1 MIKPPRTVRRSRG
14 TAEVDELIHIASSLS
29 ISCTLAED
37 RFWQDKLTRQIEE
50 ILIDEDEDTLNSALD
65 TLSKTDPQAWNE
77 LADIIEACTETHRV
91 TLGKQEGQSVMFA
104 VPLLAWSRFSIPSGQ
119 LGTER
124 IENLRKHLAEQVF
137 AKDTCFSI
145 ADFLF
150 SPDQLPQGYCNTAK
164 LSKMLATLSVE
175 NGTLACE
182 QANSAEPAAFLTD
195 TRYLLGAV
203 AAPAG
208 QALFRW
214 QEEDGIR
221 KEVLSQWQKQGLDS
235 LQSLFAGCA
244 MESLT
249 PLSYFAAW
257 RESDRAS
264 RGYSLRATVS
274 FLQLM
279 LDIEAS
285 QLTCVIAACHGRQLE
300 EYRIG
305 FIRRNEEPILHGV
318 VWPLL
323 DGEDE
328 QTDCVAEIEA
338 ILRAAG
344 VHDIVAHEHSFP
356 MDQCDDCGNPLFPD
370 LSGDLL
376 HIEIP
381 EASDTLSST
390 HLH

>member
-1 MIKPPRTVRRSRG
+1 MIKRPRTVRRSRG
-14 TAEVDELIHIASSLS
+14 AAEADELIHIASSLS
-29 ISCTLAED
+29 ISCTLVED
-37 RFWQDKLTRQIEE
+37 RFWQDKLTQLVEE

-77 LADIIEACTETHRV
+77 LADIVEACTETHHV
-91 TLGKQEGQSVMFA
+91 MIDQQDGQSVMFA
-104 VPLLAWSRFSIPSGQ
+104 IPLLAWSRFSIPSGP
-119 LGTER
+119 LGAER
-124 IENLRKHLAEQVF
+124 IESLRKHLAEQVF
-137 AKDTCFSI
+137 AKGTLFSL

-164 LSKMLATLSVE
+164 LSKMLATLSTE
-175 NGTLACE
+175 NGTLICE
-182 QANSAEPAAFLTD
+182 RASSAEPATFLTD

-203 AAPAG
+203 TAPVG

-214 QEEDGIR
+214 QEEDGVR
-221 KEVLSQWQKQGLDS
+221 KDILSQWQKQGLQS

-264 RGYSLRATVS
+264 RGYSLRATIS
-274 FLQLM
+274 FLQL
-279 LDIEAS
+279 LLNIEAR
-285 QLTCVIAACHGRQLE
+285 QLTCVIAACHGRHLE

-305 FIRRNEEPILHGV
+305 FIRRNEEPMLHGV

-328 QTDCVAEIEA
+328 HTDCVADIES
-338 ILRAAG
+338 ILRDAG
-344 VHDIVAHEHSFP
+344 INDIVIHEHTFP

-370 LSGDLL
+370 LDGDLL
-376 HIEIP
+376 HIETP
-381 EASDTLSST
+381 ESSDTPSP

>member
-1 MIKPPRTVRRSRG
+1 MIKRPRTVRRSRG
-14 TAEVDELIHIASSLS
+14 AAEADELIHIASSLS
-29 ISCTLAED
+29 ISCTLVED
-37 RFWQDKLTRQIEE
+37 RFWQDKLTQLVEE
-50 ILIDEDEDTLNSALD
+50 ILVDEDEDTLNSALD

-77 LADIIEACTETHRV
+77 LADIVEACTETHHV
-91 TLGKQEGQSVMFA
+91 MIDQQDGQSVMFA
-104 VPLLAWSRFSIPSGQ
+104 IPLLAWSRFSIPSGP
-119 LGTER
+119 LGAER
-124 IENLRKHLAEQVF
+124 IESLRKHLAEQVF
-137 AKDTCFSI
+137 ARGTLFSL

-164 LSKMLATLSVE
+164 LSKMLATLSTE

-182 QANSAEPAAFLTD
+182 QASSAEPATFLTD

-203 AAPAG
+203 TAPVG
-208 QALFRW
+208 HALFRW
-214 QEEDGIR
+214 QEEDGVR
-221 KEVLSQWQKQGLDS
+221 KDILSQWQKQGVQS

-264 RGYSLRATVS
+264 RGYSLKATIS
-274 FLQLM
+274 FLQLP
-279 LDIEAS
+279 LNIEAR
-285 QLTCVIAACHGRQLE
+285 QLTCVIAACHGRRLE

-305 FIRRNEEPILHGV
+305 FIRRNEEPMLHGV

-328 QTDCVAEIEA
+328 HTDCIADIES
-338 ILRAAG
+338 ILREAG
-344 VHDIVAHEHSFP
+344 INDIVIHEHTFP

-370 LSGDLL
+370 LDGDLL
-376 HIEIP
+376 HIETP
-381 EASDTLSST
+381 ESSDTPSP

>member
-1 MIKPPRTVRRSRG
+1 MIKRPRTVRRSRG
-14 TAEVDELIHIASSLS
+14 AAEADELIHIASSLS

-37 RFWQDKLTRQIEE
+37 RFWQDKLTQLVEE

-77 LADIIEACTETHRV
+77 LADIVEACTETHHV
-91 TLGKQEGQSVMFA
+91 MIDQQDGQSVMFA
-104 VPLLAWSRFSIPSGQ
+104 IPLLAWSRFNIPSGP
-119 LGTER
+119 LGAER
-124 IENLRKHLAEQVF
+124 IESLRKHLAEQVF
-137 AKDTCFSI
+137 ARGTLFSL

-164 LSKMLATLSVE
+164 LSKMLATLSTE
-175 NGTLACE
+175 NGTLVCE
-182 QANSAEPAAFLTD
+182 QASSAEPATFLTD

-203 AAPAG
+203 TAPVG
-208 QALFRW
+208 HALFRW
-214 QEEDGIR
+214 QEEDGVR
-221 KEVLSQWQKQGLDS
+221 KDILCQWQKQGVQS

-264 RGYSLRATVS
+264 RGYSLKATIS
-274 FLQLM
+274 FLQL
-279 LDIEAS
+279 LLNIEAR
-285 QLTCVIAACHGRQLE
+285 QLTCVIAACHGRRLE

-305 FIRRNEEPILHGV
+305 FIRRNEEPMLHGV

-328 QTDCVAEIEA
+328 HTDCIADIES
-338 ILRAAG
+338 ILREAG
-344 VHDIVAHEHSFP
+344 INDIVIHEHTFP

-370 LSGDLL
+370 LDGDLL
-376 HIEIP
+376 HIETP
-381 EASDTLSST
+381 ESSDTPSP